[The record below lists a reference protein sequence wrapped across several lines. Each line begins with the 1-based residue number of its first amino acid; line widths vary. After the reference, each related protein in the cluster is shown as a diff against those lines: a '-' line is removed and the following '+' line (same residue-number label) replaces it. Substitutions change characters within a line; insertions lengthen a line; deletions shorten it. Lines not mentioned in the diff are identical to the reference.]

1 MKKTTHINV
10 NGQVFCIDED
20 AYASL
25 QSYIET
31 LEKHYLAEEDGKEIM
46 ADIESRIAELL
57 RASLQSTHKEVI
69 SQTEVEQA
77 IDIMGQPDI
86 IIDEDREASG
96 ITRTTVKRKLY
107 RDTEYAMLGGV
118 ASGLAVYLDISRVW
132 VRLAFILFVFV
143 FGSTAW
149 VYLILWI
156 VLPKAV
162 TSRQKLEMRGE
173 RVNVSNIEKNIR
185 DACREVTS
193 NSKLRNLTIRAEQ
206 GIKTFFRTLEQI
218 LGRIAHVA
226 LIFMAVAG
234 MLAGIFFLLA
244 ILWGIIAWSYYT
256 PEEYQLFSEYIFG
269 PAGSQ
274 GIKWLATGIGII
286 PFGILTYLSVS
297 CLFGFRKNRG
307 MVLLIAGGIWLACC
321 FMALGI
327 GTHYFFRY
335 LYPYETT
342 DTYSPEI
349 FREKQEITVKFHAL
363 IADRKTTNDHMLTSR
378 IDDYVLSNFKV
389 PNPENRRLYIRPEI
403 RFRKSEKSYPEII
416 IRKSVRGFSDT
427 DGGKHLENIR
437 YHHEWRQDTLVLDNF
452 FTLHEPQWQL
462 NNVSI
467 TILLPENYRI
477 NLVNTPPYWHPRR
490 KDGKYVMQDGTLTRL
505 L

>member
-25 QSYIET
+25 QFYIET

-57 RASLQSTHKEVI
+57 RASLQRTHKEVI

-77 IDIMGQPDI
+77 IDIMGQPDL
-86 IIDEDREASG
+86 IIDEDREVSG
-96 ITRTTVKRKLY
+96 ITRTTVRRKLY

-143 FGSTAW
+143 YGSTAW

-162 TSRQKLEMRGE
+162 TSKQKLEMRGE

-185 DACREVTS
+185 DAYREVTH
-193 NSKLRNLTIRAEQ
+193 NSKLRNLTLRV
-206 GIKTFFRTLEQI
+206 KQI
-218 LGRIAHVA
+218 LGQAAHVA

-256 PEEYQLFSEYIFG
+256 PEEYQILSEYIFG

-286 PFGILTYLSVS
+286 PFGILTYLSFS
-297 CLFGFRKNRG
+297 CLFGFRKKRG
-307 MVLLIAGGIWLACC
+307 MVILIAGGIWLACC

-335 LYPYETT
+335 LHPYETA

-349 FREKQEITVKFHAL
+349 FRDKQEITVEFHSL
-363 IADRKTTNDHMLTSR
+363 IADRKTTNAHMLTSR
-378 IDDYVLSNFKV
+378 VDDYVLSNFKV

-403 RFRKSEKSYPEII
+403 HFRRSEKSNPEII

-427 DGGKHLENIR
+427 EGGKHLENIR

-452 FTLHEPQWQL
+452 FTLYEPHWQL
-462 NNVSI
+462 NNVKI

-490 KDGKYVMQDGTLTRL
+490 KDGKYIMQNGTLTRL
-505 L
+505 I